1 MRLITKIVLIFL
13 GLSLIVFFIGGI
25 VTVQIISNE
34 VKKEERW
41 FLQERLSSTEKYI
54 ERRQPT
60 KDIIR
65 DKVMILPQEDSIE
78 IDNIIFSDTIVHHS
92 TLERPEQHNKLEVGK
107 KIEGRYYKIILY
119 DIIIEQD
126 DIVDGIV
133 ESLVKTYILLLVVVL
148 IGSWLLSRR
157 LLKPFED
164 TLAAIK
170 KFDIKENEP
179 FILSN
184 TATKEFKRLNA
195 FIDQMSQK
203 VMADYQSL
211 KEFTEN
217 ASHEIQTP
225 ISIAKGKL
233 EILQDGNLDE
243 EQKKLVSDA
252 SKSLNNLS
260 KLGNTLTLLA
270 KIDNQ
275 EFEQKESVDV
285 SNTLEDFI
293 EEYEELIYLKGINLS
308 KKIDEDIQWNIHPVL
323 LEILITNLL
332 NNAIKH
338 NLTEN
343 GFIKI
348 YLENNQLIIENS
360 GKPLSYKPELLFARF
375 KKGNQSSSSL
385 GLGLAIIQKICKVSG
400 LKINYINKEQ
410 LHQITIES
418 PQ

>member
-13 GLSLIVFFIGGI
+13 GLSFIVFIIGGV

-41 FLQERLSSTEKYI
+41 FLQERLRSTEKYI

-60 KDIIR
+60 RDIIR
-65 DKVMILPQEDSIE
+65 DKVIILPQQDSIE
-78 IDNIIFSDTIVHHS
+78 VDNIMFSDTIVYHS
-92 TLERPEQHNKLEVGK
+92 TLERPELHNKLEVGK
-107 KIEGRYYKIILY
+107 KVEGRFYKITLY

-126 DIVDGIV
+126 DIVDGVI
-133 ESLVKTYILLLVVVL
+133 ESLVKTYLLLFVVVL
-148 IGSWLLSRR
+148 LGSWLLSRG

-164 TLAAIK
+164 TLSAIK
-170 KFDIKENEP
+170 RFDIKENEP
-179 FILSN
+179 FNLPK
-184 TATKEFKRLNA
+184 TDTKEFKRLNE
-195 FIDQMSQK
+195 FIHQMSQK

-233 EILQDGNLDE
+233 EILQNGNLDE
-243 EQKKLVSDA
+243 EQKILVSEA
-252 SKSLNNLS
+252 SKSLTNLS

-285 SNTLEDFI
+285 SNTLEDLLD
-293 EEYEELIYLKGINLS
+293 EYEELIYLKGINLS
-308 KKIDEDIQWNIHPVL
+308 KKVSEDIEWSIHPVL

-338 NLTEN
+338 NIPEG
-343 GFIKI
+343 GFIKV
-348 YLENNQLIIENS
+348 YLKKNQLIIENS
-360 GKPLSYKPELLFARF
+360 GKPLNHKPELLFARF

-418 PQ
+418 

>member
-13 GLSLIVFFIGGI
+13 GLSFIVFVIGGI
-25 VTVQIISNE
+25 VTIQIISNE

-65 DKVMILPQEDSIE
+65 DKVIILPQEDSIA
-78 IDNIIFSDTIVHHS
+78 INNVIFSDTIVHHS

-107 KIEGRYYKIILY
+107 KIEGRFYKIILY

-133 ESLVKTYILLLVVVL
+133 ESLVKTYILLLTVVL
-148 IGSWLLSRR
+148 LGSWLLSRR
-157 LLKPFED
+157 LLKPFEA
-164 TLAAIK
+164 TLSAIK
-170 KFDIKENEP
+170 KFDIKENES
-179 FILSN
+179 FILPS
-184 TATKEFKRLNA
+184 TDTKEFKRLNE

-233 EILQDGNLDE
+233 ELLQEGNLDQ
-243 EQKKLVSDA
+243 EQKKLVLEA
-252 SKSLNNLS
+252 SKSLTNLS

-275 EFEQKESVDV
+275 EFEQKESVEV
-285 SNTLEDFI
+285 SITLEDFI
-293 EEYEELIYLKGINLS
+293 DEYEELIYLKGINFS
-308 KKIDEDIQWNIHPVL
+308 KKIDEDVRWNIHPVL
-323 LEILITNLL
+323 LEILVTNLL

-338 NLTEN
+338 NLVEN

-348 YLENNQLIIENS
+348 YLEKNQLIIENS
-360 GKPLSYKPELLFARF
+360 GKPLSHKPELLFARF

-418 PQ
+418 

>member
-1 MRLITKIVLIFL
+1 MRLITKIVLLFL
-13 GLSLIVFFIGGI
+13 GLSLIVFVIGGV

-54 ERRQPT
+54 EMRQPT

-65 DKVMILPQEDSIE
+65 DKVIILPQEDSIE
-78 IDNIIFSDTIVHHS
+78 VDNIVFSDTIVYHS
-92 TLERPEQHNKLEVGK
+92 TLERPEQHNKLDVGK
-107 KIEGRYYKIILY
+107 KIKGRFYKITLY

-126 DIVDGIV
+126 DIVDGVI
-133 ESLVKTYILLLVVVL
+133 ESLVKIYILLLVVVL

-164 TLAAIK
+164 TLSAIRR
-170 KFDIKENEP
+170 FDIKENEP
-179 FILSN
+179 FYLPK
-184 TATKEFKRLNA
+184 TDTKEFKRLNA

-233 EILQDGNLDE
+233 ELLQDGNLDE
-243 EQKKLVSDA
+243 EQKRLVSEA
-252 SKSLNNLS
+252 SKSLTNLS

-285 SNTLEDFI
+285 SNTLEDLLD
-293 EEYEELIYLKGINLS
+293 EYEELIYLKGISLS
-308 KKIDEDIQWNIHPVL
+308 KKIESEIEWNIHPVL

-338 NLTEN
+338 NLSKG
-343 GFIKI
+343 GFIKV
-348 YLENNQLIIENS
+348 YLENHQLIIENS
-360 GKPLSYKPELLFARF
+360 GKPLSHNPELLFARF

-385 GLGLAIIQKICKVSG
+385 GLGLAIIQKICNVSG
-400 LKINYINKEQ
+400 LKIDYINKEQ
-410 LHQITIES
+410 LHQIIIGS
-418 PQ
+418 

>member
-1 MRLITKIVLIFL
+1 MRLITKIVLLFL
-13 GLSLIVFFIGGI
+13 GLSLIVFIIGGV

-41 FLQERLSSTEKYI
+41 FLQERLRSTEKYI
-54 ERRQPT
+54 ENRQPT
-60 KDIIR
+60 TDIIR
-65 DKVMILPQEDSIE
+65 DKVIILPQEDTIE
-78 IDNIIFSDTIVHHS
+78 VNNIIFSDTIVYHS
-92 TLERPEQHNKLEVGK
+92 TLERPENHNKLQVGK
-107 KIEGRYYKIILY
+107 KIQGKFYKIILY

-126 DIVDGIV
+126 DIVDGVI
-133 ESLVKTYILLLVVVL
+133 ESLVKTYLLLFVVVL
-148 IGSWLLSRR
+148 LGSWFLSRR

-164 TLAAIK
+164 TLTAIRG
-170 KFDIKENEP
+170 FDIKENQSFKLP
-179 FILSN
+179 H
-184 TATKEFKRLNA
+184 TGTKEFKKLND

-233 EILQDGNLDE
+233 EILQDGNLDD
-243 EQKKLVSDA
+243 EQKKLVEDA
-252 SKSLNNLS
+252 SKSLTNLS

-275 EFEQKESVDV
+275 EFEQKEIVDV
-285 SNTLEDFI
+285 SSILENLVD
-293 EEYEELIYLKGINLS
+293 EYEELIYLKEITLS
-308 KKIDEDIQWNIHPVL
+308 KKIASDVEWSIHPVL
-323 LEILITNLL
+323 LEILVTNLL

-338 NLTEN
+338 NISGG

-348 YLENNQLIIENS
+348 YLESRQLIIENS
-360 GKPLSYKPELLFARF
+360 GKPLKDNPKLLFARF

-400 LKINYINKEQ
+400 LEISYINKEQ

-418 PQ
+418 

>member
-1 MRLITKIVLIFL
+1 MRLITKIVFIFL

-41 FLQERLSSTEKYI
+41 FLQERLTSTERYI

-65 DKVMILPQEDSIE
+65 DKVIILPQEDSLE

-107 KIEGRYYKIILY
+107 KIEGRFYKIILY

-148 IGSWLLSRR
+148 LGSWLLSRR
-157 LLKPFED
+157 LLKPFES
-164 TLAAIK
+164 TLSAIK

-179 FILSN
+179 FKLPD
-184 TATKEFKRLNA
+184 TGTLEFKRLNA

-233 EILQDGNLDE
+233 ELLQDGDLDE
-243 EQKKLVSDA
+243 GQKQLVSDA
-252 SKSLNNLS
+252 AKSLSNLS
-260 KLGNTLTLLA
+260 KLGNALTLLA

-285 SNTLEDFI
+285 SNTLLDFI
-293 EEYEELIYLKGINLS
+293 DEYEELIFLKGISLS
-308 KKIDEDIQWNIHPVL
+308 KKIESDVEWYIHPVL

-338 NLTEN
+338 NLAED
-343 GFIKI
+343 GFIKV
-348 YLENNQLIIENS
+348 YLEKNQLIIENS
-360 GKPLSYKPELLFARF
+360 GKPIGHSPELLFARF

-385 GLGLAIIQKICKVSG
+385 GLGLAIIHKICTVTG
-400 LKINYINKEQ
+400 LQISYSNKEQ

-418 PQ
+418 

>member
-13 GLSLIVFFIGGI
+13 GLSLIVFIIGAL

-41 FLQERLSSTEKYI
+41 FLQERLNSTERYI
-54 ERRQPT
+54 EKREPT

-65 DKVMILPQEDSIE
+65 DKVIILPKEDSIE
-78 IDNIIFSDTIVHHS
+78 TDNIVFSDTIVYHS
-92 TLERPEQHNKLEVGK
+92 TLERPEKHNKLDVGK
-107 KIEGRYYKIILY
+107 KINGRFYKITLY

-126 DIVDGIV
+126 DIVDGVI

-148 IGSWLLSRR
+148 LGSWLLSRR
-157 LLKPFED
+157 LLKPFEN
-164 TLAAIK
+164 TLSAIR

-179 FILSN
+179 FELPQ
-184 TATKEFKRLNA
+184 TGTKEFKRLNV

-233 EILQDGNLDE
+233 ELLQDGDLTE
-243 EQKKLVSDA
+243 EQKKLVSEA
-252 SKSLNNLS
+252 SKSLTNLS

-275 EFEQKESVDV
+275 EFDQKESVDV
-285 SNTLEDFI
+285 NTTLENILD
-293 EEYEELIYLKGINLS
+293 EYEQLIYLKGISLS
-308 KKIDEDIQWNIHPVL
+308 KKILDDIEWNIHPVL

-338 NLTEN
+338 NLSKE
-343 GFIKI
+343 GFIKV
-348 YLENNQLIIENS
+348 YLQNNQLIIENS
-360 GKPLSYKPELLFARF
+360 GKTLNYKPELLFARF

-385 GLGLAIIQKICKVSG
+385 GLGLAIIQKICTVSG
-400 LKINYINKEQ
+400 LKISYINKEQ
-410 LHQITIES
+410 LHQFIIEG
-418 PQ
+418 

>member
-1 MRLITKIVLIFL
+1 MKLITKIILIFL
-13 GLSLIVFFIGGI
+13 GLSLIVFIVGGV

-41 FLQERLSSTEKYI
+41 FLQERLRSTERYI

-65 DKVMILPQEDSIE
+65 DKVMILPQMDSIE
-78 IDNIIFSDTIVHHS
+78 VDNITFSDTIVYHS
-92 TLERPEQHNKLEVGK
+92 TLERPEKHNKLEVGK
-107 KIEGRYYKIILY
+107 KIGENFYRIILY

-126 DIVDGIV
+126 DIVDGVI
-133 ESLVKTYILLLVVVL
+133 ESMVKIYILLLIVVL
-148 IGSWLLSRR
+148 VGSWLLSKR

-164 TLAAIK
+164 TLLAIK
-170 KFDIKENEP
+170 TFDIKENEAFKLP
-179 FILSN
+179 ETGTS
-184 TATKEFKRLNA
+184 EFKKLNN

-233 EILQDGNLDE
+233 ELLQEGDLNE
-243 EQKKLVSDA
+243 EQQRLVKEA
-252 SKSLNNLS
+252 SRSLSNLS

-275 EFEQKESVDV
+275 EFQQREKVDV
-285 SNTLEDFI
+285 GETLERLLD
-293 EEYEELIYLKGINLS
+293 EYEELIHLKGINYS
-308 KKIDEDIQWNIHPVL
+308 KKLDADVDWNIHPVL

-338 NLTEN
+338 NLVED
-343 GFIKI
+343 GFLKVN
-348 YLENNQLIIENS
+348 LEDGRLIIENS
-360 GKPLSYKPELLFARF
+360 GKPLDHKPELLFARF
-375 KKGNQSSSSL
+375 KKGNQSSASL
-385 GLGLAIIQKICKVSG
+385 GLGLAIIQKICNVSG
-400 LKINYINKEQ
+400 LKIKYVNKEQ
-410 LHQITIES
+410 LHQLTIES
-418 PQ
+418 

>member
-13 GLSLIVFFIGGI
+13 GLSLIVFVIGGI

-60 KDIIR
+60 KEIIR
-65 DKVMILPQEDSIE
+65 DKVMILPQKDSIE
-78 IDNIIFSDTIVHHS
+78 IDNIVFSDTIVHHS

-107 KIEGRYYKIILY
+107 KIEGRFYKIILY

-148 IGSWLLSRR
+148 LGSWLLSRR

-164 TLAAIK
+164 TLSAIK

-179 FILSN
+179 FILPD
-184 TATKEFKRLNA
+184 TATKEFMRLNA

-233 EILQDGNLDE
+233 ELLLDGNLDV
-243 EQKKLVSDA
+243 EQKKLVIEA
-252 SKSLNNLS
+252 SKSLTNLS

-293 EEYEELIYLKGINLS
+293 DEYEELIYLKGINLS
-308 KKIDEDIQWNIHPVL
+308 KKIDEDIEWNIHPVL

-338 NLTEN
+338 NLIQN

-348 YLENNQLIIENS
+348 YLEKNQLIIENS
-360 GKPLSYKPELLFARF
+360 GKPLSHKPELFFARF

-418 PQ
+418 

>member
-1 MRLITKIVLIFL
+1 MRLIAKIVLIFL
-13 GLSLIVFFIGGI
+13 GLSLIVFIIGGA

-34 VKKEERW
+34 VKKEEQW
-41 FLQERLSSTEKYI
+41 FLQERLNSTEKYI
-54 ERRQPT
+54 EKRQPT

-65 DKVMILPQEDSIE
+65 DKVIILPQEDSIE
-78 IDNIIFSDTIVHHS
+78 IDNIVFSDTIVYHS

-107 KIEGRYYKIILY
+107 KIEGRFYKITLY

-126 DIVDGIV
+126 DIVDGVV

-148 IGSWLLSRR
+148 LGSWLLSRR

-164 TLAAIK
+164 TLSAIR

-179 FILSN
+179 FELPK
-184 TATKEFKRLNA
+184 TRTKEFKRLNA
-195 FIDQMSQK
+195 FIDQMSRK

-233 EILQDGNLDE
+233 ELLQDGNLDE
-243 EQKKLVSDA
+243 EQKKLVTEA
-252 SKSLNNLS
+252 SKSLTNLS

-285 SNTLEDFI
+285 SNILEDI
-293 EEYEELIYLKGINLS
+293 LDEYEELIHLKGISLS
-308 KKIDEDIQWNIHPVL
+308 KKVESDIEWNIHPVL

-338 NLTEN
+338 NLTDG
-343 GFIKI
+343 GFIKV
-348 YLENNQLIIENS
+348 YLENKQLIIENS
-360 GKPLSYKPELLFARF
+360 GKPLNHQPELLFARF

-385 GLGLAIIQKICKVSG
+385 GLGLAIIQKICIVSG

-418 PQ
+418 

>member
-13 GLSLIVFFIGGI
+13 GLSFIVFVVGGI

-65 DKVMILPQEDSIE
+65 DKVIILPQQDSIE

-107 KIEGRYYKIILY
+107 KIEGRFYKIILY

-148 IGSWLLSRR
+148 LGSWLLSRR

-164 TLAAIK
+164 TLSAIK
-170 KFDIKENEP
+170 KFDIKENDS
-179 FILSN
+179 FILPQ
-184 TATKEFKRLNA
+184 TDTKEFKRLNA
-195 FIDQMSQK
+195 FIEQMSQK

-233 EILQDGNLDE
+233 ELLQDGNLDE
-243 EQKKLVSDA
+243 DQKKLVAEA

-275 EFEQKESVDV
+275 EFEQKDKVIV
-285 SNTLEDFI
+285 SATLEDFI
-293 EEYEELIYLKGINLS
+293 DEYEELIHLKGIKLS
-308 KKIDEDIQWNIHPVL
+308 TKIDEEVEWKMHPVL

-338 NLTEN
+338 NLPQD

-348 YLENNQLIIENS
+348 YLEKSKLIIENS
-360 GKPLSYKPELLFARF
+360 GKPLEFKADLLFARF

-385 GLGLAIIQKICKVSG
+385 GLGLAIIQKICNVSK
-400 LKINYINKEQ
+400 LKIHYHNKEQ
-410 LHQITIES
+410 LHQISINY
-418 PQ
+418 

>member
-13 GLSLIVFFIGGI
+13 GLSFIVFIIGG
-25 VTVQIISNE
+25 VLTVQIISNE

-65 DKVMILPQEDSIE
+65 DKVIILPQNDSIE
-78 IDNIIFSDTIVHHS
+78 IDNIVFSDTIVFHS

-107 KIEGRYYKIILY
+107 KIGDKFYKITLY

-126 DIVDGIV
+126 DIVDGVI
-133 ESLVKTYILLLVVVL
+133 ESLVKIYIILLVVVL
-148 IGSWLLSRR
+148 IGSWLLSKR

-164 TLAAIK
+164 TLSAIK
-170 KFDIKENEP
+170 RFDIKENEP
-179 FILSN
+179 FDLPK
-184 TATKEFKRLNA
+184 TDTKEFKRLNA

-233 EILQDGNLDE
+233 ELLQDGNLDE
-243 EQKKLVSDA
+243 EQKRLVSEA
-252 SKSLNNLS
+252 SKSLTSLS

-275 EFEQKESVDV
+275 EFEQKESVSV
-285 SNTLEDFI
+285 SNTLEDI
-293 EEYEELIYLKGINLS
+293 LDEYEELIFLKGINLS
-308 KKIDEDIQWNIHPVL
+308 KKIADEVDWKIHPIL

-338 NLTEN
+338 NLSED
-343 GFIKI
+343 GFIKV
-348 YLENNQLIIENS
+348 YLEKNQLIIENS
-360 GKPLSYKPELLFARF
+360 GKPLSHNPELLFARF

-400 LKINYINKEQ
+400 LQINYSNKEQ
-410 LHQITIES
+410 LHQITVES
-418 PQ
+418 